1 MIQELLWL
9 VSVNLKYIEDN
20 KYNNNNNNNTIALG
34 RRGS

>member
-20 KYNNNNNNNTIALG
+20 KYNNNNNTIALG

>member
-20 KYNNNNNNNTIALG
+20 KYNNNNNNTIALG